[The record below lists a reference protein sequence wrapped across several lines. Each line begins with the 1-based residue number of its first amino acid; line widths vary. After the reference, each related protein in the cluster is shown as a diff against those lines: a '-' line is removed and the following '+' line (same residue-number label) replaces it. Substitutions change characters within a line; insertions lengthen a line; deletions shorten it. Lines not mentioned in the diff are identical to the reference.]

1 MHLPLLFQ
9 LISLL
14 ILGAYLS
21 VSIVSDEIVIPS
33 DGIDLGFNRA
43 ENTEKALWNIEAG
56 RDSLSIED
64 SEIEMI
70 AEKYLESGVTIEV
83 VE

>member
-1 MHLPLLFQ
+1 M
-9 LISLL
+9 
-14 ILGAYLS
+14 
-21 VSIVSDEIVIPS
+21 IPS